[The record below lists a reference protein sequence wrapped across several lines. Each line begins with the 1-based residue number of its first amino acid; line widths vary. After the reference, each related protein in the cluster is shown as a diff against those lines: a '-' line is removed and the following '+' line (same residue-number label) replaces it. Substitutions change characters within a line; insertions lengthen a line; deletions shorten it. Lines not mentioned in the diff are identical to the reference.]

1 MLIDYLS
8 CHLQEIMQ
16 GITGILFQ
24 ISFVPNI
31 EIKGFNVLID
41 GKNFF
46 DLPVKKEEETYKKI
60 IKMSNNNDY
69 TTDNLIDFAYFKKI
83 TN

>member
-16 GITGILFQ
+16 GITEILFQ

>member
-1 MLIDYLS
+1 MSFTRNNAGDNRDSFSKY
-8 CHLQEIMQ
+8 
-16 GITGILFQ
+16 
-24 ISFVPNI
+24 FVPNI

-46 DLPVKKEEETYKKI
+46 DLPIKKEEETYKKI
-60 IKMSNNNDY
+60 IKMGNNNDY

>member
-46 DLPVKKEEETYKKI
+46 DLPVKKEEETYKKLS
-60 IKMSNNNDY
+60 K
-69 TTDNLIDFAYFKKI
+69 
-83 TN
+83 

>member
-69 TTDNLIDFAYFKKI
+69 TIDNLIDFAYFKKI